1 MSEKDKV
8 ELKTKVKNAPVNP
21 GCYIFRDS
29 DDEILYIGKAR
40 NIKNRIKSY
49 FSNSGQVP
57 KTKLM
62 MKKVGDVE
70 FIVTN
75 SEVEAL
81 ILENSLIKEHQ
92 PKYNILL
99 RDDKTFPY
107 VKLTNELFPR
117 VHSTRRVKKD
127 GSKYYGPYTDAG
139 NLRKTLRII
148 HEIFPLRQCKKNLTW
163 EKINNGKYDR
173 PCLNYDI
180 EKCLAPCQGWV
191 TEEKYQRMIDKVE
204 DFLNGKTDQVIDYF
218 EEKMEK
224 AAQGLKYEEAAK
236 FRDKID
242 TIRKYATKQSAEL
255 TDFTDKDAIALKWE
269 AEDGCAVVF
278 RIREGKVINRD
289 KFFLE
294 NIMKEN
300 KSVIM
305 QNFLQRFYNSTD
317 FIPDEVLVSDYPD
330 DRGLLSSWL
339 SSRKGKNVTI
349 VKPNKLNRKRVVRM
363 AGKNAKY
370 QLKKYILK
378 KSKRKDYVPKTLQE
392 LQKILNLEK
401 LPRRIEAFDIS
412 HIKGKFTV
420 ASMVY
425 FENAAPKK
433 SKYRRFRIKTVDG
446 IDDYASIREV
456 VNRRYTRLLDE
467 EKSLPDLVLID
478 GGKGQLSA
486 ARHVLDK
493 LDLGDLPSIGLAK
506 RLEEIFMPEIKN
518 SIILPKDSIALILL
532 KRIRDESHLFAI
544 QYHRK
549 IRSSG
554 GIKSQLDDI
563 PGLGKKKKQALIKH
577 YKSVSKLKSLSE
589 EELTEVDGIGQKL
602 AETIWTHLHERS

>member
-1 MSEKDKV
+1 MSEDDKQ
-8 ELKTKVKNAPVNP
+8 ELQTKVKNAPVNS

-49 FSNSGQVP
+49 FTNSDKVP
-57 KTKLM
+57 KTRLM
-62 MKKVGDVE
+62 MKKVEDVE

-107 VKLTNELFPR
+107 VKLTNEPFPR
-117 VHSTRRVKKD
+117 VHSTRRIQKD
-127 GSKYYGPYTDAG
+127 SSKYYGPYTDAG

-148 HEIFPLRQCKKNLTW
+148 HEIFPLRQCKKYLTR
-163 EKINNGKYDR
+163 EKIESGKYDR

-191 TEEKYQRMIDKVE
+191 TEQEYQKMISKVE

-218 EEKMEK
+218 EEKMDDAAEK
-224 AAQGLKYEEAAK
+224 LNYEEAAK

-242 TIRKYATKQSAEL
+242 TIRKYAAKQSAEL
-255 TDFTDKDAIALKWE
+255 TDFSDKDAIALRRE
-269 AEDGCAVVF
+269 AEDSCAVVF
-278 RIREGKVINRD
+278 KIREGKVINRD

-294 NIMKEN
+294 NIIKEK

-305 QNFLQRFYNSTD
+305 QNFLQRFYDSTE

-330 DRGLLSSWL
+330 DRELLSSWL

-349 VKPNKLNRKRVVRM
+349 VKPNKLDRKRVVRM

-378 KSKRKDYVPKTLQE
+378 KSKRKDYIPKTLQE
-392 LQKILNLEK
+392 LQKELNLEK

-446 IDDYASIREV
+446 IDDYASMREV

-467 EKSLPDLVLID
+467 EKPLPDLVLID

-486 ARHVLDK
+486 ARQILDALE
-493 LDLGDLPSIGLAK
+493 LDELPAIGLAK
-506 RLEEIFMPEIKN
+506 RLEEIFIPEMKN
-518 SIILPKDSIALILL
+518 SIILPKDSIALTLL
-532 KRIRDESHLFAI
+532 KRIRDESHRFAI

-554 GIKSQLDDI
+554 SIKSQLDDI

-589 EELTEVDGIGQKL
+589 EELTEVKGIGPKL
-602 AETIWTHLHERS
+602 AKTIWTHLHERS